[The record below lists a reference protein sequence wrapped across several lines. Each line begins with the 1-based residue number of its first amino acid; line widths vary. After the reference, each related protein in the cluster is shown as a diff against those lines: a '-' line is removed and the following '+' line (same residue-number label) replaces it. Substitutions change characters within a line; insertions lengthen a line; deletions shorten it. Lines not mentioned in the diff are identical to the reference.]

1 MTEQNETQEVQSST
15 DESKVNEVVIVK
27 RRTLIN
33 CEEFVSIQ
41 LKSSS
46 GTIGGLLKK
55 AISATQLPTQKNND
69 MKLGGPMTFSFN
81 LHQKIILLSQKIN
94 LKNFD
99 ICAANF
105 LKGVESFGNLMD
117 QFTKEIND
125 NKVSDKKNMDSVW
138 KKSKKQT
145 PIWSNNDSDN
155 LDKIWGKKND

>member
-1 MTEQNETQEVQSST
+1 
-15 DESKVNEVVIVK
+15 
-27 RRTLIN
+27 
-33 CEEFVSIQ
+33 
-41 LKSSS
+41 
-46 GTIGGLLKK
+46 
-55 AISATQLPTQKNND
+55 
-69 MKLGGPMTFSFN
+69 MTFSFN

-99 ICAANF
+99 ICTVNF

>member
-1 MTEQNETQEVQSST
+1 
-15 DESKVNEVVIVK
+15 
-27 RRTLIN
+27 
-33 CEEFVSIQ
+33 
-41 LKSSS
+41 
-46 GTIGGLLKK
+46 
-55 AISATQLPTQKNND
+55 
-69 MKLGGPMTFSFN
+69 MTFSFN
-81 LHQKIILLSQKIN
+81 IHQKITLLSQKIN
-94 LKNFD
+94 LRNFD
-99 ICAANF
+99 ICAVNF

>member
-1 MTEQNETQEVQSST
+1 
-15 DESKVNEVVIVK
+15 
-27 RRTLIN
+27 
-33 CEEFVSIQ
+33 
-41 LKSSS
+41 
-46 GTIGGLLKK
+46 
-55 AISATQLPTQKNND
+55 
-69 MKLGGPMTFSFN
+69 MTFSFK

-94 LKNFD
+94 LRNFD
-99 ICAANF
+99 ICAVNF

>member
-1 MTEQNETQEVQSST
+1 
-15 DESKVNEVVIVK
+15 
-27 RRTLIN
+27 
-33 CEEFVSIQ
+33 
-41 LKSSS
+41 
-46 GTIGGLLKK
+46 
-55 AISATQLPTQKNND
+55 
-69 MKLGGPMTFSFN
+69 MTFSFN

-94 LKNFD
+94 LRNFD
-99 ICAANF
+99 ICAVNF

-117 QFTKEIND
+117 QFTNEIND

>member
-1 MTEQNETQEVQSST
+1 
-15 DESKVNEVVIVK
+15 
-27 RRTLIN
+27 
-33 CEEFVSIQ
+33 
-41 LKSSS
+41 
-46 GTIGGLLKK
+46 
-55 AISATQLPTQKNND
+55 
-69 MKLGGPMTFSFN
+69 MTFSFN

-94 LKNFD
+94 LRNFD
-99 ICAANF
+99 ICAVNF

>member
-1 MTEQNETQEVQSST
+1 
-15 DESKVNEVVIVK
+15 
-27 RRTLIN
+27 
-33 CEEFVSIQ
+33 
-41 LKSSS
+41 
-46 GTIGGLLKK
+46 
-55 AISATQLPTQKNND
+55 
-69 MKLGGPMTFSFN
+69 MTFSFN
-81 LHQKIILLSQKIN
+81 IHQKIILLSQKIN
-94 LKNFD
+94 LRNFD
-99 ICAANF
+99 ICAVNF

>member
-1 MTEQNETQEVQSST
+1 
-15 DESKVNEVVIVK
+15 
-27 RRTLIN
+27 
-33 CEEFVSIQ
+33 
-41 LKSSS
+41 
-46 GTIGGLLKK
+46 
-55 AISATQLPTQKNND
+55 
-69 MKLGGPMTFSFN
+69 MTFSFN

-99 ICAANF
+99 ICAVNF

>member
-1 MTEQNETQEVQSST
+1 
-15 DESKVNEVVIVK
+15 
-27 RRTLIN
+27 
-33 CEEFVSIQ
+33 
-41 LKSSS
+41 
-46 GTIGGLLKK
+46 
-55 AISATQLPTQKNND
+55 
-69 MKLGGPMTFSFN
+69 MTFSFN

-99 ICAANF
+99 ICAVNF

-155 LDKIWGKKND
+155 LEKIWGKRND

>member
-1 MTEQNETQEVQSST
+1 
-15 DESKVNEVVIVK
+15 
-27 RRTLIN
+27 
-33 CEEFVSIQ
+33 
-41 LKSSS
+41 
-46 GTIGGLLKK
+46 
-55 AISATQLPTQKNND
+55 
-69 MKLGGPMTFSFN
+69 MTFSFK

-94 LKNFD
+94 LRNFD
-99 ICAANF
+99 ICAVNF

-125 NKVSDKKNMDSVW
+125 NKVSDNKNMDSVW

>member
-1 MTEQNETQEVQSST
+1 
-15 DESKVNEVVIVK
+15 
-27 RRTLIN
+27 
-33 CEEFVSIQ
+33 
-41 LKSSS
+41 
-46 GTIGGLLKK
+46 
-55 AISATQLPTQKNND
+55 
-69 MKLGGPMTFSFN
+69 MTFSFN

-94 LKNFD
+94 LRNFD
-99 ICAANF
+99 ICAVNF

-155 LDKIWGKKND
+155 LDKIWGKKK

>member
-1 MTEQNETQEVQSST
+1 
-15 DESKVNEVVIVK
+15 
-27 RRTLIN
+27 
-33 CEEFVSIQ
+33 
-41 LKSSS
+41 
-46 GTIGGLLKK
+46 
-55 AISATQLPTQKNND
+55 
-69 MKLGGPMTFSFN
+69 MTFSFN

-94 LKNFD
+94 LRNFD
-99 ICAANF
+99 KCAANF